1 MGNIKQIDIKNW
13 TYYFFDDMINIE
25 DFESNLLKL
34 NKKWCKNVD
43 VYYIGYIII
52 KNIDHHENI
61 YSVNPFCLIIGK
73 VDGFLE

>member
-1 MGNIKQIDIKNW
+1 
-13 TYYFFDDMINIE
+13 MINIE

-52 KNIDHHENI
+52 KNIDHYENI